1 MSNVAQLKN
10 LTGLRGVAALWVL
23 GFHLLGVFDLWGWNL
38 GLLRAPLE
46 AGYLGVDLFF
56 VLSGFVIAHAYATK
70 LSRKTP
76 WLAWRSFMHRRLA
89 RMYPVHLFV
98 ILVIIAGIVGSRAI
112 GRDFAEGGDYE
123 LANLVRHLTLSQ
135 VWLPGGTP
143 SWNGPSWSI
152 HAEWF
157 AYACFPFFAAL
168 LLRCS
173 SIAKLITVGAGGY
186 LVLIGVVEFGLG
198 GDYDRSYDFGILRC
212 VIGFAAGTCLWR
224 SWQLGSMKP
233 QAVAKLARWW
243 PAVVLALLL
252 LGTSPAVLLP
262 ALALVVPC
270 LASKRHRLLLASR
283 PLQYLGRISYALYM
297 THHVVLTQLG
307 ARLPGN
313 SSQSWIESL
322 ALFGGYLLIIG
333 LVAHLVHSLVEEPMR
348 NVMLLN
354 SHKPRLVNQIAKR
367 YAGS

>member
-1 MSNVAQLKN
+1 MSDAAHLKN
-10 LTGLRGVAALWVL
+10 LTGLRGVAAVWVL

-46 AGYLGVDLFF
+46 VGYLGVDLFF
-56 VLSGFVIAHAYATK
+56 VLSGFVIAHAYAEK

-76 WLAWRSFMHRRLA
+76 WMAWRQFMHRRLA

-98 ILVIIAGIVGSRAI
+98 ILVLIAGIVTSRAI
-112 GRDFAEGGDYE
+112 GRDLAAGGDYG
-123 LANLVRHLTLSQ
+123 LGNLLRHLTLSQ

-168 LLRCS
+168 LLRCRS
-173 SIAKLITVGAGGY
+173 RAKLLLVGAGGY
-186 LVLIGVVEFGLG
+186 LLLIGVVEVALG
-198 GDYDRSYDFGILRC
+198 GDYDRTYDFGIFRC

-233 QAVAKLARWW
+233 LTVIKVARWW
-243 PAVVLALLL
+243 PAVVVALLL
-252 LGTSPAVLLP
+252 VGASPGFLLP
-262 ALALVVPC
+262 ALALLVPC
-270 LASKRHRLLLASR
+270 LAAGRHRLGLASR
-283 PLQYLGRISYALYM
+283 PLQYLGKISYSLYM

-307 ARLPGN
+307 ARLPAN
-313 SSQSWIESL
+313 NSQSWVDSI
-322 ALFGGYLLIIG
+322 ALFGLYLLIIG
-333 LVAHLVHSLVEEPMR
+333 LIAHLTHRFIEEPMR
-348 NVMLLN
+348 KAMLKK
-354 SHKPRLVNQIAKR
+354 SHEPRLGS
-367 YAGS
+367 AGS